1 MERKQFGST
10 IEGMQQ
16 RSGLT
21 FATVRRA
28 ELFDQL
34 VDLFLAE
41 GFAHLTLDEIAGRLR
56 CSKSTLYTLAGSK
69 EQLVRAATVH
79 YFRRETSTVEAK
91 LSATAGSRNR
101 IAAYVSAVGEALSI
115 ASEQFMADLNAFA
128 PAYEVYEQNIGI
140 AAKKVQDLITEGV
153 VKGDFREVHA
163 AFAGDLVATM
173 MMRIQQGS
181 FRGHAGL
188 DDAGA
193 YRELATILTAGIGV

>member
-1 MERKQFGST
+1 MERKQSGST

-16 RSGLT
+16 RSGLN

-28 ELFDQL
+28 ELFDEL

-41 GFAHLTLDEIAGRLR
+41 GFAHLTLDEIAARLR
-56 CSKSTLYTLAGSK
+56 CSKSTLYTLSGSK
-69 EQLVRAATVH
+69 EQLVRAATVRF
-79 YFRRETSTVEAK
+79 FRRETSTIDAK

-101 IAAYVSAVGEALSI
+101 IAVYVSAVGEALSV

-128 PAYEVYEQNIGI
+128 PAREVYEQNIGI
-140 AAKKVQDLITEGV
+140 AAKKVQDLIAEGV
-153 VKGDFREVHA
+153 IKGDFRQVHA

-181 FRGHAGL
+181 VRGHAGL

>member
-1 MERKQFGST
+1 MERKQSGST
-10 IEGMQQ
+10 IEGMQK
-16 RSGLT
+16 RSGLN

-28 ELFDQL
+28 ELFDEL

-41 GFAHLTLDEIAGRLR
+41 GFAHLTLDEIAARLR
-56 CSKSTLYTLAGSK
+56 CSKSTLYTLSGSK

-79 YFRRETSTVEAK
+79 FFRRETSTIDAK

-128 PAYEVYEQNIGI
+128 PAREVYEQNIGI

-153 VKGDFREVHA
+153 IKGDFRQVHA

-181 FRGHAGL
+181 VRGHAGL

>member
-1 MERKQFGST
+1 
-10 IEGMQQ
+10 MQQ
-16 RSGLT
+16 RSGLN

-28 ELFDQL
+28 ELFDEL

-41 GFAHLTLDEIAGRLR
+41 GFAHLTLDEIAARLR
-56 CSKSTLYTLAGSK
+56 CSKSTLYTLSGSK

-79 YFRRETSTVEAK
+79 FFRRETNTIDAK
-91 LSATAGSRNR
+91 LSVTTGSRNR
-101 IAAYVSAVGEALSI
+101 IAAYVSAVGEALSV

-128 PAYEVYEQNIGI
+128 PAREVYEQNIGI

-153 VKGDFREVHA
+153 VKGDFRQVHA

-181 FRGHAGL
+181 VRGHAGL